1 MFTPFFNSNESP
13 EGFLHWWNE
22 NPIVLGGD
30 RYSDAPGL
38 AVYYIQHS
46 GANTFEI
53 RVEPIQQDQP
63 EFTQRLLERVL
74 GDDSVKDTIKIKVRH
89 GSTELAAAVLYV
101 DDQRRWASGEGCWNT
116 LKGHPRNWELVID
129 EM

>member
-1 MFTPFFNSNESP
+1 MFTPFFNINKSP

-30 RYSDAPGL
+30 RYSDSPGL

-46 GANTFEI
+46 GTNTFEI
-53 RVEPIQQDQP
+53 RVEPIQPDQL
-63 EFTQRLLERVL
+63 EFTQYLLGRVL
-74 GDDSVKDTIKIKVRH
+74 GDGAAKNSIKVRVKS
-89 GSTELAAAVLYV
+89 GQTELAVAVLYV

-129 EM
+129 EV